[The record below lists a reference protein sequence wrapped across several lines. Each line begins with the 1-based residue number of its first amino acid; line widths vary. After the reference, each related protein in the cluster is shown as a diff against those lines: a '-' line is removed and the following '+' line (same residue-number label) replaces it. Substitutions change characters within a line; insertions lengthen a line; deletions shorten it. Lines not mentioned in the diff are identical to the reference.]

1 MLNDA
6 ELGVIQPNI
15 HGYRLAKGPVEPSQH
30 VCRHVRCKGSMACSI
45 LLVDGWDRW
54 GRGGREV
61 DRGEAGFPQPHPWLK
76 PIASAECHPS
86 TPSFNNP
93 CHFSITTF
101 RYHCL
106 IFLSF
111 SNHKLSPTFTHT
123 LALPQL
129 CPFPTPSPQ
138 PFNPFTTPTTLRTIT
153 MRSRFIHQARG
164 CCVLFSLSLFPS
176 LAWPAR
182 EGSTH

>member
-1 MLNDA
+1 MG
-6 ELGVIQPNI
+6 EGWGQ
-15 HGYRLAKGPVEPSQH
+15 RKGGGQ
-30 VCRHVRCKGSMACSI
+30 
-45 LLVDGWDRW
+45 
-54 GRGGREV
+54 GRSRF
-61 DRGEAGFPQPHPWLK
+61 RIPQPHPWLK

-86 TPSFNNP
+86 TPSFNKP

-111 SNHKLSPTFTHT
+111 SNNKLSPTFTHT

-138 PFNPFTTPTTLRTIT
+138 PFNPFTTPTALHTIP
-153 MRSRFIHQARG
+153 MRSRFKNQAHG
-164 CCVLFSLSLFPS
+164 SCVLLVSHLP
-176 LAWPAR
+176 WPALLEKGLHTKDDVR
-182 EGSTH
+182 WRLALT

>member
-1 MLNDA
+1 
-6 ELGVIQPNI
+6 
-15 HGYRLAKGPVEPSQH
+15 
-30 VCRHVRCKGSMACSI
+30 MACSI
-45 LLVDGWDRW
+45 LLADGWDPW
-54 GRGGREV
+54 GRGGGRGREV
-61 DRGEAGFPQPHPWLK
+61 DRGEAGFPQPNPRLK

-86 TPSFNNP
+86 TPSFNKP

-138 PFNPFTTPTTLRTIT
+138 PFNPFTTPTALHTIP
-153 MRSRFIHQARG
+153 MRSRFINQAHG
-164 CCVLFSLSLFPS
+164 SCVLLVSHLP
-176 LAWPAR
+176 WPALLEKGLHTKDDVR
-182 EGSTH
+182 GRLALT